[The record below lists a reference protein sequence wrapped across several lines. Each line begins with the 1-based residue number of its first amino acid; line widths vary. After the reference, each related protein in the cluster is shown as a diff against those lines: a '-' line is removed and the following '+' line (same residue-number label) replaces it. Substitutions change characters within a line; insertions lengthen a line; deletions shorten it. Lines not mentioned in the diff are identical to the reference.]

1 MLEKTNSIDSEDKKS
16 IKNIDINDF
25 IKVNNIDIHYKI
37 SGIEDINSKDK
48 PTIVFI
54 HGLSDDLEFW
64 APLVNEFKS
73 EYKTLSYDI
82 RGHGKSETGKIEG
95 SIETYQEELYELLKK
110 LNIENAIFIGLS
122 MGGNIALKIAT
133 EHPELTKGLVL
144 ISTYGE
150 TTPKLRSVFNEFE
163 NNINIKYESF
173 YDKIL
178 PYCLPL
184 ELIEKHKDS
193 LDILKIEKAKTAS
206 IEGILNGIHAGEKFE
221 IMNELENI
229 KVPTL
234 ILTGEDDEITTV
246 KMQEK
251 LHKNI
256 KNSEMIIFPNTK
268 HNLLIGENI
277 GKIIEL
283 IYGLLNKLQLKK
295 D

>member
-64 APLVNEFKS
+64 TPLVNEFKS

-82 RGHGKSETGKIEG
+82 RGHGKSETGEIEG

-150 TTPKLRSVFNEFE
+150 TTPKLRDIFKEFE

-178 PYCLPL
+178 PYCLPS

-277 GKIIEL
+277 EKVIEL
-283 IYGLLNKLQLKK
+283 IYELLNKV
-295 D
+295 